1 MLSSQLIFLDTEF
14 TNFEAPKLISI
25 GLAASTGEEFYAEV
39 PFPSTSSSPFVREV
53 VVPLLNNDSWA
64 YCRIDELHTRLRNWL
79 TVVRASAEVVLCFD
93 SQYDESLFKSIFDGY
108 PPQFLRFRNVDR
120 HINELLRYEFHVKN
134 ELPEHHALND
144 AMAMRYA
151 FREPLDRPASSELLT

>member
-53 VVPLLNNDSWA
+53 VVPLLNNDSCA
-64 YCRIDELHTRLRNWL
+64 YCRIDELHSRLRNWFI
-79 TVVRASAEVVLCFD
+79 VVRASVEVVLCFD
-93 SQYDESLFKSIFDGY
+93 SQYDESLFRSIFDGY
-108 PPQFLRFRNVDR
+108 PPQFLKFRNVDR
-120 HINELLRYEFHVKN
+120 HINEFLRHEFHVKN
-134 ELPEHHALND
+134 KLPEHHALND
-144 AMAMRYA
+144 AKAMRYA
-151 FREPLDRPASSELLT
+151 FREPPDKLAGS